1 VCKSAGQE
9 QQKLR
14 ASAREEQRSEAQ
26 RLQEQR
32 KVEELLSL
40 REVLR
45 STKQCPSC
53 RMAIA
58 KTEGCNKMVCDN
70 CGTFFCYRCSR
81 ATSAYAHFV

>member
-1 VCKSAGQE
+1 MK
-9 QQKLR
+9 

-26 RLQEQR
+26 RVREQR

-81 ATSAYAHFV
+81 AISGYAHFV

>member
-1 VCKSAGQE
+1 
-9 QQKLR
+9 
-14 ASAREEQRSEAQ
+14 
-26 RLQEQR
+26 
-32 KVEELLSL
+32 VEELLSL

-53 RMAIA
+53 RMAIG

-81 ATSAYAHFV
+81 AISGYAHFV

>member
-1 VCKSAGQE
+1 
-9 QQKLR
+9 
-14 ASAREEQRSEAQ
+14 
-26 RLQEQR
+26 
-32 KVEELLSL
+32 VEELLSL

-81 ATSAYAHFV
+81 AISGYKHFV